1 MDKHKKG
8 KKNSGSEAR
17 LKRFKKILGGGLA
30 TGIVLAV
37 LLFFLIEKGVF
48 GELPTFEDIENP
60 ESSVATEIIS
70 ADGETIGKIW
80 KNETRSPVKFEEL
93 SPYLVDAL
101 IATED
106 ERFRKHS
113 GIDVRSTVRA
123 VVFLGRRGGASTLT
137 QQLAKQLFTKNASQN
152 KIERIIQKFQEWII
166 AAQLERSY
174 TKDEI
179 ITMYFNTY
187 DFLYNAYGIK
197 NASLTYFNKLPSELT
212 IEEAATLV
220 GMAKNPILYNPIRN
234 PENSLARRNTVLRQM
249 KRNGMLTEQQLDSL
263 RALPLQT
270 DFQMQT
276 HTQGIISANTSARS
290 SPSTSKMSANRTEA
304 RIPFPGTGCGYTPRS
319 IPGCSAM
326 PKRR

>member
-17 LKRFKKILGGGLA
+17 LKRFKKILWGGLA

-80 KNETRSPVKFEEL
+80 KNENRSPVKFEEL

-123 VVFLGRRGGASTLT
+123 VVFQGRRGGASTLT

-152 KIERIIQKFQEWII
+152 KIERVIQKFQEWII

-234 PENSLARRNTVLRQM
+234 PENSLARRNTVL
-249 KRNGMLTEQQLDSL
+249 G
-263 RALPLQT
+263 
-270 DFQMQT
+270 
-276 HTQGIISANTSARS
+276 
-290 SPSTSKMSANRTEA
+290 
-304 RIPFPGTGCGYTPRS
+304 
-319 IPGCSAM
+319 
-326 PKRR
+326 